1 MKETTKKGRKGRL
14 FAFFRKALPVFAAAL
29 VMLCI
34 NPRTVYAADIY
45 ASGDN
50 WELDTDGHLT
60 ISNQEGMEEWAPFG
74 EAMTYRIFVKSVTI
88 EQGVTSIPDNAFE
101 HHHDLTSVTIPDGVT
116 SIGNNVFADCPGLTS
131 ITIPDGVTS
140 IGDGAFEDCR
150 NLTSIMIPDSVTSIG
165 DKAFNWCESLQSI
178 TMPDRVTNIGSY
190 AFSNCSNLQSITVPA
205 SVTSIGD
212 YAFSG
217 CMSLKSSITIPDGVT
232 SIGDDAFSSC
242 ISLPSVKILDG
253 VTIIGTAAFSGCSS
267 LRSITIPASVTEI
280 GDSVFSY
287 CTSLEEVTILGTS
300 PPRFTNYNGQFAFEG
315 TAFVTRNEKGIRVP
329 MKALNN
335 YMTEYAGWQNWR
347 EYIYGYNAPLN
358 FDPTAEDYA
367 DTDIDVLGFTEDA
380 TVYSVDVEWGAM
392 TFQYENT
399 TWDATEHK
407 TVAGAGWKVYD
418 SVKNEALDTRTD
430 AINRIQVT
438 NHSNAGIWTTL
449 AYAGAGDYADTS
461 GSFEKKA
468 DDADTDYNETGEY
481 LFLATADN
489 AAEVNE
495 AGIPTM
501 GTVYFMPSGIKE
513 EYKKSDG
520 IKKWSQLGTI
530 TVGVLTEKP

>member
-1 MKETTKKGRKGRL
+1 MKETAKKGRKGRL

-74 EAMTYRIFVKSVTI
+74 EAMTYRIFIRSVTI
-88 EQGVTSIPDNAFE
+88 EQGVTSIPDNAFLS
-101 HHHDLTSVTIPDGVT
+101 HYNLTSVTIPDGVT
-116 SIGNNVFADCPGLTS
+116 SIGDEAFYGCKVLTS
-131 ITIPDGVTS
+131 ITIPDGVTN
-140 IGDGAFEDCR
+140 IGEY
-150 NLTSIMIPDSVTSIG
+150 M
-165 DKAFNWCESLQSI
+165 FNNCESLQS
-178 TMPDRVTNIGSY
+178 G
-190 AFSNCSNLQSITVPA
+190 
-205 SVTSIGD
+205 
-212 YAFSG
+212 
-217 CMSLKSSITIPDGVT
+217 ITIPDGVT
-232 SIGDDAFSSC
+232 SIGGCAFSGC
-242 ISLPSVKILDG
+242 KSLPSVTIPDG
-253 VTIIGTAAFSGCSS
+253 VTSIGGSAFSGCES
-267 LRSITIPASVTEI
+267 LQSITIPASVTEI
-280 GDSVFSY
+280 HDTVFFE
-287 CTSLEEVTILGTS
+287 CFSLEEVTMLGTS
-300 PPRFTNYNGQFAFEG
+300 PPKFFMNHGENAFTK

-335 YMTEYAGWQNWR
+335 YMTDYSGWENWK

-358 FDPTAEDYA
+358 SDPTAEDYA

-430 AINRIQVT
+430 AINRIQVM
-438 NHSNAGIWTTL
+438 NHSNAGIWATL

>member
-1 MKETTKKGRKGRL
+1 MKKTAKKGRL
-14 FAFFRKALPVFAAAL
+14 FVFFRKVLPVFAATL

-34 NPRTVYAADIY
+34 NPRTAYAADIY
-45 ASGDN
+45 ASGDD

-60 ISNQEGMEEWAPFG
+60 ISNQEGMEEWAPIG

-88 EQGVTSIPDNAFE
+88 EQGVTSIPNSAFRSHYE
-101 HHHDLTSVTIPDGVT
+101 LTSVTIPDGVT
-116 SIGNNVFADCPGLTS
+116 SIGSFAFYGCDSLRS

-140 IGDGAFEDCR
+140 IGDHAFDRCSS
-150 NLTSIMIPDSVTSIG
+150 LTSITIPDSVTSIG
-165 DKAFNWCESLQSI
+165 DFAFEFCESLQNITIPDGVTSI
-178 TMPDRVTNIGSY
+178 GDS
-190 AFSNCSNLQSITVPA
+190 AFSSCSNLQSITVPA

-212 YAFSG
+212 HAFFG

-232 SIGDDAFSSC
+232 SIGDHAFSSC

-253 VTIIGTAAFSGCSS
+253 VTIIGTAAFQGCSS

-280 GDSVFSY
+280 GDSVFCD

-300 PPRFTNYNGQFAFEG
+300 PPRFTNYNGQFAFED

-399 TWDATEHK
+399 TWDAIEHK

-430 AINRIQVT
+430 AINRIQVM
-438 NHSNAGIWTTL
+438 NHSNAGIWATL
-449 AYAGAGDYADTS
+449 AYAGADDYADTS

-468 DDADTDYNETGEY
+468 DDTDTDYDETGEY

-489 AAEVNE
+489 AAEVSE
-495 AGIPTM
+495 AGIPTV

-520 IKKWSQLGTI
+520 IEKWSQLGTI
-530 TVGVLTEKP
+530 TVGVLTKKP

>member
-1 MKETTKKGRKGRL
+1 MKKTAKKGRL
-14 FAFFRKALPVFAAAL
+14 FVFFRKVLPVFAATL

-34 NPRTVYAADIY
+34 NPRTAYAADIY
-45 ASGDN
+45 ASGDD

-60 ISNQEGMEEWAPFG
+60 ISNQEGMEEWAPIG

-88 EQGVTSIPDNAFE
+88 EQGVTSIPNSAFRSHYE
-101 HHHDLTSVTIPDGVT
+101 LTS
-116 SIGNNVFADCPGLTS
+116 A
-131 ITIPDGVTS
+131 
-140 IGDGAFEDCR
+140 
-150 NLTSIMIPDSVTSIG
+150 
-165 DKAFNWCESLQSI
+165 
-178 TMPDRVTNIGSY
+178 
-190 AFSNCSNLQSITVPA
+190 
-205 SVTSIGD
+205 
-212 YAFSG
+212 
-217 CMSLKSSITIPDGVT
+217 TIPDGVT